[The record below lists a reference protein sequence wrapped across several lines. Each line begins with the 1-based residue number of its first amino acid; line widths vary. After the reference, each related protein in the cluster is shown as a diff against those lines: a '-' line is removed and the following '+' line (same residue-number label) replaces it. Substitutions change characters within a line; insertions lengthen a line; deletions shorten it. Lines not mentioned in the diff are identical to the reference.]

1 MTIQNLATRQRMAKC
16 FKEAVQHLWSGN
28 GAYVDMP
35 GCRYICI
42 TFGYTSASAATRRA
56 CESLIT
62 KRLGNYASVEEW
74 LANMCL
80 QLFHRLADSRLRDV
94 QLLRGAL
101 DTLAALHRLEDG
113 QQAKRGQATGLFHK
127 LRL

>member
-16 FKEAVQHLWSGN
+16 FKEAVQHLWSGH
-28 GAYVDMP
+28 GAYADTP
-35 GCRYICI
+35 GRRYICI

-74 LANMCL
+74 LKVNDCIPRNFNESDLVGSLWPEVQAFRKAWL
-80 QLFHRLADSRLRDV
+80 LKLAEEFS
-94 QLLRGAL
+94 QP
-101 DTLAALHRLEDG
+101 
-113 QQAKRGQATGLFHK
+113 
-127 LRL
+127 